1 MEQAVDDAGGDPGQ
15 FLGNVLIAPVA
26 REANFCLIFVV
37 AFLAEPAEFQHAVTG
52 SPAPLVMEVEVAAD
66 LWIVALQQPKNG
78 CAWPTK
84 ECAGQVD
91 GVSHRLHQ
99 LVIGN
104 APIGALALEFMD
116 FIGN

>member
-66 LWIVALQQPKNG
+66 LWVVAL
-78 CAWPTK
+78 
-84 ECAGQVD
+84 
-91 GVSHRLHQ
+91 
-99 LVIGN
+99 
-104 APIGALALEFMD
+104 
-116 FIGN
+116 